1 MTEKI
6 KDLPEAGNSTY
17 KVKFTSRKF
26 KEVFPFTGKGKITFV
41 SDEILL
47 HGYLERKSK
56 LWFNAI
62 LVLPLFGLSFFL
74 IVYVLFS
81 GIDPGSMTTLDVV
94 IQLVLVFG
102 LLMVFLKIINPK
114 SDISVKRISV
124 SKIQKGKDGKTIR
137 FSAIYPGTEKEGTIM
152 IEFKSTETANK
163 FIEEL
168 STNLKQEIL

>member
-1 MTEKI
+1 MTEKTQ
-6 KDLPEAGNSTY
+6 DLAEAGISTY
-17 KVKFTSRKF
+17 KVNFTSRKF

-41 SDEILL
+41 SDEIIL

-56 LWFNAI
+56 LWLNAI

-81 GIDPGSMTTLDVV
+81 GIDPGRMTTLDVV

-102 LLMVFLKIINPK
+102 LFMTFLKIINPK

-124 SKIQKGKDGKTIR
+124 SQIQKGKDGKTIR
-137 FSAIYPGTEKEGTIM
+137 FSAIYPGTEKDGTIV
-152 IEFKSTETANK
+152 IKFKSTEMADK
-163 FIEEL
+163 FTDEL
-168 STNLKQEIL
+168 SANLKQEIL